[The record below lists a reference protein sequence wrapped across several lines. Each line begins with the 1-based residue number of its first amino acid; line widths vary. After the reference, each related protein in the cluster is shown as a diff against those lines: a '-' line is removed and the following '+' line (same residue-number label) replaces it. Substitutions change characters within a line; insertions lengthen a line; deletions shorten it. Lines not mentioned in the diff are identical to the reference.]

1 MRDIIWQV
9 VFKPNVGHVRC
20 MSQASAAEQYTKV
33 SEDEKGIRTIQLNDP
48 KKRYSVFF
56 EIQKSYATCIML
68 ENMNIFL
75 HFALCF

>member
-48 KKRYSVFF
+48 KKRYSVYVWNTK
-56 EIQKSYATCIML
+56 ELWYMYYAWKQ
-68 ENMNIFL
+68 EYFS
-75 HFALCF
+75 HFALYF